1 MTIMS
6 REKYTFQSTPPRRR
20 RQLKGGSCFIWQN
33 FNPRLREGGD
43 ANVPAKKPERV
54 IISIHASAKEAT
66 FSFNCISTE
75 VLISIHA
82 SAKEATTDTGWKR
95 WVFYHFNPRLR
106 EGGDAPFLIQ
116 TAGSYLISI
125 HASAKEATNCIEC
138 ISSLLVKFQSTP
150 PRRRRRT
157 DWWWVQKNYFIS
169 IHASAKEAT
178 EVPDAK
184 TAIWI
189 FQSTPPRRR
198 RHRRHICNQ
207 YRYDFNPR
215 LREGGDPR
223 E

>member
-1 MTIMS
+1 MKEATEEFTAITAKILISIHASAKEATRNNPFRFCLFETISIHASAKEATLQDTHMS
-6 REKYTFQSTPPRRR
+6 RPYTFQSTPPRRR

-106 EGGDAPFLIQ
+106 EGGDALIDDEFRK
-116 TAGSYLISI
+116 TIL
-125 HASAKEATNCIEC
+125 
-138 ISSLLVKFQSTP
+138 FQSTP
-150 PRRRRRT
+150 PRRRR
-157 DWWWVQKNYFIS
+157 
-169 IHASAKEAT
+169 
-178 EVPDAK
+178 
-184 TAIWI
+184 
-189 FQSTPPRRR
+189 PR
-198 RHRRHICNQ
+198 CLSLSKCCL
-207 YRYDFNPR
+207 YFNPR
-215 LREGGDPR
+215 LREGGDSYFHEP
-223 E
+223 